1 MPLSKDSKNRDVV
14 AAVIDNEPQPID
26 SSRVIPVVSSASG
39 EIIHYFSSA
48 TTAQCDKASEAAW
61 RAWQGTSSHPG
72 WKRATV
78 TQRRNLLLKAA
89 DLFEQRKDELIEV
102 QMKETSCA
110 EPWALNGFTMTVNY
124 IREIA
129 ACVSHIKGVIPPIDK
144 PDTMAFV
151 YKEPV
156 GPVLI
161 IPPWN
166 AALVLATR
174 AICSALA
181 AGCTALLKAS
191 ELSPLTH
198 TLIVDIFRDAGC
210 PAGVLNSLSSAR
222 QDAAEITETLIADE
236 RIRKVD
242 FIGSA
247 AVGRIIGV
255 TCAKHLKPILMEL
268 GGKCPAIVLDDADL
282 EKAATLCARGALL
295 HHGQICFSTERIIVQ
310 KTVSEKFLELLVA
323 AVKSMPG
330 GTAITEGIAQHAYE
344 VLQDAKEKGVQFVY
358 GGPEMASKS
367 AVKPALV
374 QIEPTTR
381 KEDLR
386 IVDEETFGP
395 SASIYVVEDDEEA
408 IAIANRSAYGLNATI
423 HTQSLERGI
432 KVGREL
438 EYGQVH
444 CNSITVYTSPTGP
457 QGGRKGSG
465 WGRQN
470 AEWGIEEFL
479 VEKFITYHG
488 KESG

>member
-1 MPLSKDSKNRDVV
+1 MGAERFHDDGKLDPRDRGVRK
-14 AAVIDNEPQPID
+14 PHQGRD
-26 SSRVIPVVSSASG
+26 SSHRQARYHGLCLQGARWPGLDHTTLECGSRARHARYLLCIGGWMYRRAESFGAFTAHAYAHRGPFSGRWMSIWCLELVVLCTTGRSGDYGDSDRRRACPQSRLHRLGSSG
-39 EIIHYFSSA
+39 TYHWRYVR
-48 TTAQCDKASEAAW
+48 KASE
-61 RAWQGTSSHPG
+61 
-72 WKRATV
+72 
-78 TQRRNLLLKAA
+78 
-89 DLFEQRKDELIEV
+89 
-102 QMKETSCA
+102 
-110 EPWALNGFTMTVNY
+110 
-124 IREIA
+124 
-129 ACVSHIKGVIPPIDK
+129 
-144 PDTMAFV
+144 
-151 YKEPV
+151 
-156 GPVLI
+156 
-161 IPPWN
+161 
-166 AALVLATR
+166 
-174 AICSALA
+174 
-181 AGCTALLKAS
+181 
-191 ELSPLTH
+191 TH
-198 TLIVDIFRDAGC
+198 T
-210 PAGVLNSLSSAR
+210 
-222 QDAAEITETLIADE
+222 
-236 RIRKVD
+236 
-242 FIGSA
+242 
-247 AVGRIIGV
+247 
-255 TCAKHLKPILMEL
+255 HEL

-330 GTAITEGIAQHAYE
+330 GTAVTEGIAQHAYE
-344 VLQDAKEKGVQFVY
+344 VLQDAKEKGVKFVY

-438 EYGQVH
+438 EYGQVY
-444 CNSITVYTSPTGP
+444 CNSIIVYTSPTGP

-470 AEWGIEEFL
+470 AEWGIEELL

-488 KESG
+488 RESG